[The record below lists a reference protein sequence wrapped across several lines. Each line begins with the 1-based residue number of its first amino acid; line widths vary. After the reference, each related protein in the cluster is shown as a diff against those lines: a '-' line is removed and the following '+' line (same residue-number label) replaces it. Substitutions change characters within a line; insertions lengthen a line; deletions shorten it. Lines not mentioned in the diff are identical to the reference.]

1 VKITTDLSDDQ
12 IAVLVRA
19 LDWPP
24 SKTPEELAQA
34 WQQLA
39 VEAWLSWLSGEKRYN
54 SLTEQYTDWIEK
66 IYEHLLPE
74 TEAPSVERLWDKF
87 HVPYGQA
94 QYIARVLNN
103 RQMARW
109 REHERE
115 GLKTAMSKR
124 KDEAYRWIEQGD
136 EMEHVEMKLLK
147 PAMKELYIIIEDLFR
162 ESPEDVKEMPIRSG
176 SLGNLVAI
184 KITAHLFKKVWERLV
199 IKEEEWTQRSHRQT
213 P

>member
-1 VKITTDLSDDQ
+1 MKITTDLSDDQ

-147 PAMKELYIIIEDLFR
+147 PAMKELYIIIEGTVSRIAGGR
-162 ESPEDVKEMPIRSG
+162 EGDADQIRLARQLG
-176 SLGNLVAI
+176 CNQNHCASLQEGLGAI
-184 KITAHLFKKVWERLV
+184 
-199 IKEEEWTQRSHRQT
+199 SH
-213 P
+213 